1 MVFMKKKKQ
10 GFGGV
15 VSTLIMFIAIVGVST
30 ALVISMKNY
39 VTDTQDAMAFQNN
52 LANDKLRSAV
62 SISNIY
68 YNSTSNDLFVYVK
81 NIGQKVLSTTDMNL
95 FVDGKYENNFNIYYA
110 DNFTKNMTLFEPSE
124 TFVLIYNNNFV
135 AGSHEIKI
143 VTNIGVSD
151 KDYFSN

>member
-1 MVFMKKKKQ
+1 M
-10 GFGGV
+10 